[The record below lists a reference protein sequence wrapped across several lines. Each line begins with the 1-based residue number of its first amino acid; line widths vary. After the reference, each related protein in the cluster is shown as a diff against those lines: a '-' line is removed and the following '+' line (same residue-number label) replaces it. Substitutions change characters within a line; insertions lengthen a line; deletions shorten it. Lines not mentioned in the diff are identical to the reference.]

1 MSFEM
6 EIFLYIYLSNR
17 VEAVL
22 IVDSVVT
29 NSYLGM
35 APLEKVLFKM
45 LVQMQCMCT
54 TVPPW
59 RGQKT
64 CLGGPVNTYELL
76 FITSAW
82 LGR

>member
-59 RGQKT
+59 RGQKNMS
-64 CLGGPVNTYELL
+64 GGVL
-76 FITSAW
+76 
-82 LGR
+82 